1 MNYTQEQFQ
10 ALAPYADNFRTAI
23 EGEWSRRIPVDG
35 QKLIRKTYEDA
46 TKTRIP
52 FNSGC
57 QLCLLNLLKR
67 AGRLW
72 FADKKEM
79 AARDAKAVEAL
90 ENADPAQVA
99 QVVAA
104 QAAPKIDVPGFGDVL
119 VHEGNAHAEPEQA
132 PAQEAPAPEAPQ
144 DGQEKDQKST
154 RKYGKGNGTRST
166 NKGRK
171 TSKK

>member
-72 FADKKEM
+72 YADKKEI
-79 AARDAKAVEAL
+79 EAS
-90 ENADPAQVA
+90 
-99 QVVAA
+99 
-104 QAAPKIDVPGFGDVL
+104 QAAPKIDVPGFEHVL
-119 VHEGNAHAEPEQA
+119 VHESNVPAEPEQ
-132 PAQEAPAPEAPQ
+132 APAPEAPQ
-144 DGQEKDQKST
+144 DGAEKGQKSP
-154 RKYGKGNGTRST
+154 RKPGKGNGTGRS

-171 TSKK
+171 SAQKSAMKK